1 MLRLPSLICI
11 MFQDSGCMPVLVHV
25 MQSSGTLIIWSVDV
39 CQTMGVCEQ
48 WLYANAEDSDQD
60 LLLKR
65 VSPSFTYKGVFT
77 LLPTNTIIFIY

>member
-1 MLRLPSLICI
+1 
-11 MFQDSGCMPVLVHV
+11 MPVPGVQTGQ
-25 MQSSGTLIIWSVDV
+25 MWYTQSTWSVDV

-77 LLPTNTIIFIY
+77 LLSTNTIIFIY